1 MRWHA
6 EVYVLNLFFQFGVFL
21 CMGMDENLK
30 KTSVPGGGVLGD
42 TNRLSLFQSP
52 FDSVAGEDK
61 DTNDRS
67 PAKTTEGA
75 SLAWQPERTGSG
87 NKHPNVFV
95 RGVPVAWSEEEMIT
109 LFETCGALTSL
120 RLVRHNVTKVSL
132 GYGFVRYG
140 CLEDAQRAVDLL
152 NGHVIG
158 GQTLC
163 VKFADA
169 DAGPPLTQSSSGLT
183 PCDSC
188 YVKHVPASFGAEQ
201 VRSLFSMYGKV
212 IDVKMFDCLDKFRGS
227 SALVKMDSIQ
237 SASNAIQTLN
247 GVKPG
252 NSLHALVV
260 RFAESA
266 KEKNERLAR
275 KQEAGGSTLVSPQGS
290 ASLDAAKVQQ
300 ALSVLYQASVPSHRG
315 HLPERSLSGS
325 YPIPQA
331 LPVLEGPTS
340 IQIQQLPLSA
350 DRLWIYE
357 HFSSFGG
364 IVSVVY
370 NAQENIALVR
380 YTSRGAASEAVQKMN
395 NFIAVDTQAMAHRK
409 LVVFLM
415 E

>member
-1 MRWHA
+1 
-6 EVYVLNLFFQFGVFL
+6 
-21 CMGMDENLK
+21 MDEK
-30 KTSVPGGGVLGD
+30 KNSVPGGIMGGTSD
-42 TNRLSLFQSP
+42 LSLFQSP
-52 FDSVAGEDK
+52 FDSVAAEGK
-61 DTNDRS
+61 DISDRS
-67 PAKTTEGA
+67 QVKRSEGA
-75 SLAWQPERTGSG
+75 SPTWEPQRTGSG
-87 NKHPNVFV
+87 HKHPNVFV
-95 RGVPVAWSEEEMIT
+95 RGVPLAWSEEEMIT
-109 LFETCGALTSL
+109 LFETCGTLTSL

-152 NGHVIG
+152 NGHVIA

-201 VRSLFSMYGKV
+201 VRSLFSMCGKV

-237 SASNAIQTLN
+237 SASSAIQTLN
-247 GVKPG
+247 GMKPG
-252 NSLHALVV
+252 NSLHGLVV

-290 ASLDAAKVQQ
+290 ASLDAAAVQQ
-300 ALSVLYQASVPSHRG
+300 ALSVLYQVSVPSSHGG
-315 HLPERSLSGS
+315 HLPERSLSGNMS
-325 YPIPQA
+325 IPQA
-331 LPVLEGPTS
+331 LPVSEGPTS
-340 IQIQQLPLSA
+340 IQIQQLPLNA
-350 DRLWIYE
+350 DRLWVYE
-357 HFSSFGG
+357 NFSSFGG
-364 IVSVVY
+364 IASVVY

-380 YTSRGAASEAVQKMN
+380 YTSRLAACEAVQKMN